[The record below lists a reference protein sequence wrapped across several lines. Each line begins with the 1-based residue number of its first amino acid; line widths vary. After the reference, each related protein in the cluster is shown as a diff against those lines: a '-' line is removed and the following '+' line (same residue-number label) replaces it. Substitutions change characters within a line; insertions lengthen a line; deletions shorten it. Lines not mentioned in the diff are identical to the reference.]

1 MLSNKK
7 IKHMLKIINIFIFTF
22 VMISC
27 SVAQPGGRYG
37 TTDKKAIK
45 YYEAARTCFGQVSP
59 VTGKRNLSCAEENLI
74 KTLERDPA
82 FVEAHML
89 MSNVYIEQG
98 EIEKAIAQK
107 EKMFALGK
115 PYSESEYFYMASMNM
130 AVGDYVKCQKYAN
143 AYLKVR
149 NANQNMM
156 NKCYKY
162 LEDCEFAINA
172 MKNPVPFSPK
182 NMGPNI
188 NTHRPEYFPSITADD
203 KTFLFTRDVED
214 PGAIYGGHQED
225 IFVSTS
231 PSPTEWT
238 FGKDISRNI
247 NTIYNEGAPTFSAD
261 GKYVILVGCETGN
274 KGDYDYGDNR
284 QGYGSCDLF
293 VSEKIGNEWTKPS
306 NMGAPI
312 NSGHFESQPSFSSD
326 GKTLYFIRGILQK
339 GTLRN
344 TKFQDIY
351 KSEILPNGTWSVPQ
365 KLGNH
370 INTDAREESVQI
382 HPDGQTLYFSSEGHP
397 GMGGLD
403 IFMCRMQPN
412 GEWGEPI
419 NLGYPINTHKDE
431 NSLLVSSKGDIG
443 FFASDREGGYGSLD
457 LYQFDMPKQF
467 RPVTT
472 TFMKGIVYDSLT
484 KKPLAA
490 DFQLIDLSNDKVYKR
505 AIANSGNG
513 EFIVALP
520 SNKSFA
526 LIAEHDGYFFYSKN
540 YSSDK
545 LIANKDGFYVNVP
558 MLPYGKDSK
567 FVLENIFF
575 DVDKSVLKPE
585 SITELNK
592 LKTLLSNN
600 LTLKIELGGHTDSD
614 GDDKHNMILSDN
626 RAKAVKDWL
635 IENGIDANRLSH
647 KGYGETQPIVP
658 NDTAENKAKNRR
670 TEVKIK

>member
-1 MLSNKK
+1 MYLNKK
-7 IKHMLKIINIFIFTF
+7 TKKMLKIFNIFLFTF

-37 TTDKKAIK
+37 TSDKKAIK
-45 YYEAARTCFGQVSP
+45 YYEEARTCFGQVDP
-59 VTGKRNLSCAEENLI
+59 YTGRRNLSCAETSLT
-74 KTLERDPA
+74 KSLERDPA
-82 FVEAHML
+82 FIEAHTL
-89 MSNVYIEQG
+89 LSNVYIEQG
-98 EIEKAIAQK
+98 EIAKAIAQK

-115 PYSESEYFYMASMNM
+115 PYSESEYFYMATMNM
-130 AVGDYVKCQKYAN
+130 AIGDYEKCQKYAN
-143 AYLKVR
+143 IYLRVQ
-149 NANQNMM
+149 NANQNMV

-162 LEDCEFAINA
+162 VDDCAFAIEA
-172 MKNPVPFSPK
+172 KKHPVNFTPK
-182 NMGPNI
+182 NMGPNV

-225 IFVSTS
+225 IFVTTS
-231 PSPTEWT
+231 PSPSEWT
-238 FGKDISRNI
+238 YGKDISRNI

-274 KGDYDYGDNR
+274 KGDYDYGENR
-284 QGYGSCDLF
+284 QGLGSCDLF
-293 VSEKIGNEWTKPS
+293 VSEKIGSEWTKPV

-339 GTLRN
+339 GSMRD
-344 TKFQDIY
+344 TKMQDIY

-370 INTDAREESVQI
+370 INTDGREESVQI
-382 HPDGQTLYFSSEGHP
+382 HPDGQTLYFSSDGHT

-403 IFMCRMQPN
+403 IFMCRMQDD
-412 GEWGEPI
+412 GEWGKPI

-457 LYQFDMPKQF
+457 LYQFELPKQF
-467 RPVTT
+467 QPITT
-472 TFMKGIVYDSLT
+472 TFMKGIVYDSIT
-484 KKPLAA
+484 REPLAA

-540 YSSDK
+540 YDASK
-545 LIANKDGFYVNVP
+545 LKANKDGFYVDVP
-558 MLPYGKDSK
+558 MQPIKGGNEM
-567 FVLENIFF
+567 VLENIFF
-575 DVDKSVLKPE
+575 DVDKSILKPE

-592 LKTLLSNN
+592 LKTFLTNN
-600 LTLKIELGGHTDSD
+600 LTVKVELGGHTDSD
-614 GDDKHNMILSDN
+614 GDDKHNMVLSDN

-635 IENGIDANRLSH
+635 ITNGIEASRLSH
-647 KGYGETQPIVP
+647 KGYGETQPRVT
-658 NDTAENKAKNRR
+658 NDTPENKALNRR
-670 TEVKIK
+670 TVVKIK